1 MEQVIREKL
10 IHYYPG
16 EEEIDEF
23 ALHRYVKFH
32 AVYPD
37 LCISILEKI
46 GIRNLEELYEL
57 KIIGNRDVYKMCGTA
72 AIADLDR
79 MQKSLEGVFRE

>member
-1 MEQVIREKL
+1 M
-10 IHYYPG
+10 Y
-16 EEEIDEF
+16 ID
-23 ALHRYVKFH
+23 
-32 AVYPD
+32 
-37 LCISILEKI
+37 IGKI

-79 MQKSLEGVFRE
+79 MQKSLEGVFIE